1 MGGFGAQI
9 SRYGS
14 NSNGVS
20 SALCGATEEV
30 DTNTSHENNEGQGEN
45 IWLLNMELSPFEN
58 GVTIHRRS
66 LEEELVVGEG
76 MREERTEME
85 SGFSLEKKACSLRR

>member
-1 MGGFGAQI
+1 MAPK
-9 SRYGS
+9 YG
-14 NSNGVS
+14 
-20 SALCGATEEV
+20 TE
-30 DTNTSHENNEGQGEN
+30 
-45 IWLLNMELSPFEN
+45 PFEN

-85 SGFSLEKKACSLRR
+85 SSFRLEKKACSLRA